1 MSVLKSILSI
11 SVVLFVSYVL
21 KDHED
26 RLRQLEKAGEVT
38 AYLEPI
44 PKSML
49 EKEKRGEAKEKL
61 EKLPSPVTEY
71 NGPELYN
78 SNVKIIFYD
87 KKEFQ
92 CLSENIYRESRGEPL
107 IGKISVAMT
116 VLNRAESGK
125 WGYSFCSVIYAPH
138 QYSWTSMKKLKPPHG
153 PSWESSKNAAR
164 LFVNG
169 IRVRTLSSKT
179 DHYHANNVSPY
190 WKHSMRQTAV
200 IGHHI
205 FYAQK

>member
-1 MSVLKSILSI
+1 MSLLKTILSA
-11 SVVLFVSYVL
+11 SVVLSVFFVL

-44 PKSML
+44 PESML
-49 EKEKRGEAKEKL
+49 EKEERNLEKR

-71 NGPELYN
+71 KGPQLYN
-78 SNVKIIFYD
+78 SKVKIIFKD

-169 IRVRTLSSKT
+169 TRVRTLEQVK
-179 DHYHANNVSPY
+179 HYHANYVSPY
-190 WKHSMRQTAV
+190 WKHSMRQTAIV
-200 IGHHI
+200 GNHI
-205 FYAQK
+205 FYASK

>member
-1 MSVLKSILSI
+1 MSLLKSILSI
-11 SVVLFVSYVL
+11 SVVLSVFFVL

-44 PKSML
+44 PESML
-49 EKEKRGEAKEKL
+49 EKEERNL
-61 EKLPSPVTEY
+61 EKREKSPSPVTEY
-71 NGPELYN
+71 NGPQLYN
-78 SNVKIIFYD
+78 SKVKIIFKD
-87 KKEFQ
+87 KNEFQ

-116 VLNRAESGK
+116 VLNRAESGR

-164 LFVNG
+164 LFING
-169 IRVRTLSSKT
+169 VRVKNIENVK
-179 DHYHANNVSPY
+179 HYHTNATNTK
-190 WKHSMRQTAV
+190 WDDKMRTAAV
-200 IGHHI
+200 IGNHI
-205 FYAQK
+205 FYASK

>member
-1 MSVLKSILSI
+1 MSLLKSILSI
-11 SVVLFVSYVL
+11 SVVLSISYVL

-169 IRVRTLSSKT
+169 VRVKNIENVK
-179 DHYHANNVSPY
+179 HYHTAETNPRWDN
-190 WKHSMRQTAV
+190 KMRTAAV